1 MCHFVPLSFSLALFL
16 PLCGKLSLNEFQ
28 IMFKCSK
35 RHFQLFHTV
44 ILPGKLLSTHAHTDA
59 DCSVWQSIKSLWHL
73 HCCTIIILQWII
85 SQPFPSTGQS
95 QGDGER
101 QWEWHRDWDTYY
113 HKTSDC
119 MAKEFLQEC
128 LRACA
133 FTSGKMNQGLG
144 VRLHAIREQRE
155 GERCRDKSRLRPNYP
170 LFLSKFRSHYF
181 LRLPMIYL
189 SCI

>member
-1 MCHFVPLSFSLALFL
+1 MHHLFLVSTSFFLSSPIKRHQCENTPAVLFLMLYLSFSLFSFHVSFCPPLFFS
-16 PLCGKLSLNEFQ
+16 CSLSRTLQQIESEWVL

-101 QWEWHRDWDTYY
+101 QWERHRDW
-113 HKTSDC
+113 H
-119 MAKEFLQEC
+119 
-128 LRACA
+128 
-133 FTSGKMNQGLG
+133 
-144 VRLHAIREQRE
+144 I
-155 GERCRDKSRLRPNYP
+155 
-170 LFLSKFRSHYF
+170 LS
-181 LRLPMIYL
+181 
-189 SCI
+189 